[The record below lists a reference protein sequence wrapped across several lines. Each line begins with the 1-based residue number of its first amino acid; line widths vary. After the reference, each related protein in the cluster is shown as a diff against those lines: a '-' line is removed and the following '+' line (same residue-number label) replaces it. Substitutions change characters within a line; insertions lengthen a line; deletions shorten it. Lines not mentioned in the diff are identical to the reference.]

1 MPLATRASQADTLL
15 KSLCDGSLATQV
27 SLAFSDAVGRGGE
40 EGDEP
45 ALPFMRREEKVKRTM
60 SGYGRDQK

>member
-1 MPLATRASQADTLL
+1 LL

-27 SLAFSDAVGRGGE
+27 SLAFSDAVGSGGE